1 MEVLEL
7 RVCSY
12 VGQHKS
18 HKWLLL
24 HNLIQ
29 YSKSCVFLNVT
40 EFKLLK
46 KLW

>member
-1 MEVLEL
+1 MEVLEV

-12 VGQHKS
+12 ARQS
-18 HKWLLL
+18 HKGLLL

-29 YSKSCVFLNVT
+29 YRKSLVFPNVT
-40 EFKLLK
+40 DFKLLK